1 MDKGKAI
8 AILVAV
14 IACALLIA
22 GLTGFVCYKAG
33 QRHAPEGQKD
43 TVVTVVTI
51 RDTITQYKP
60 EYITKKVVEK
70 VLVPVT
76 DTLQIHDT
84 TFIEMEVEQKVYA
97 DSNYRAVVSGIRPS
111 LDEISVYPETKIITQ
126 TITVYKDRK
135 PTRFGVGCQVGFGAC
150 YGVVNKK
157 VDAGP
162 YIGLGISYNFIRF

>member
-22 GLTGFVCYKAG
+22 GLTGLVCYKAG
-33 QRHAPEGQKD
+33 QRHAPEGQRD

-51 RDTITQYKP
+51 RDTLTVEKP
-60 EYITKKVVEK
+60 EYITKKVIEK
-70 VLVPVT
+70 VLVPVV

-84 TFIEMEVEQKVYA
+84 TFVEMEVEQKVYT

-126 TITVYKDRK
+126 TITVTEPAKK
-135 PTRFGVGCQVGFGAC
+135 KRFSLGVQGGWYVIYDAAHKQVATGPGGGAGLSFGWT
-150 YGVVNKK
+150 
-157 VDAGP
+157 
-162 YIGLGISYNFIRF
+162 F

>member
-14 IACALLIA
+14 IACSMLIA

-70 VLVPVT
+70 VLIPVT

-84 TFIEMEVEQKVYA
+84 TFIEMKVEQKVYA
-97 DSNYRAVVSGIRPS
+97 DSNYRAVVSGIHPS

-126 TITVYKDRK
+126 TITVTEPAKK
-135 PTRFGVGCQVGFGAC
+135 KRFSVGVQGGWYVIYDAAHKQVATGPGGGAGLSFGWT
-150 YGVVNKK
+150 
-157 VDAGP
+157 
-162 YIGLGISYNFIRF
+162 F

>member
-70 VLVPVT
+70 VLIPVT

-84 TFIEMEVEQKVYA
+84 TFVEMEVEQKVYA

-126 TITVYKDRK
+126 TITVTEPAKK
-135 PTRFGVGCQVGFGAC
+135 KRFSLGVQGGWYVIYDAAHKQIATGPGGGAGLSFGWT
-150 YGVVNKK
+150 
-157 VDAGP
+157 
-162 YIGLGISYNFIRF
+162 F